1 MSVHSG
7 PTLHKKYFLYNVVS
21 DMFGQHWLDK
31 TITRHSLDHVVPAWS
46 IQCCVYF
53 LYKLSVAKG
62 QHSAGKNLVQCWPRD
77 SRQHCTRKKIHIKCY
92 LNTLGQ
98 HGTGKSLVQCCP
110 RGSREHFTKKILFD
124 VFLILLGQ
132 HCTGIYPM
140 QYCLCNIVL
149 KAQNNNAHRK
159 RTHFNAVL
167 IPVLGQHCT
176 HKNLLHFRW
185 KNPFQLLP

>member
-1 MSVHSG
+1 MTRPCCPSMVN
-7 PTLHKKYFLYNVVS
+7 TMLY
-21 DMFGQHWLDK
+21 
-31 TITRHSLDHVVPAWS
+31 
-46 IQCCVYF
+46 YF

-62 QHSAGKNLVQCWPRD
+62 QHSAGKSLVQCWAIG

-149 KAQNNNAHRK
+149 KAQDNNAHRK

>member
-1 MSVHSG
+1 
-7 PTLHKKYFLYNVVS
+7 
-21 DMFGQHWLDK
+21 MFGQHWLDK

-77 SRQHCTRKKIHIKCY
+77 SRQHCTRKKIRIKCY

-149 KAQNNNAHRK
+149 KAQDNNVHRK

-167 IPVLGQHCT
+167 IPVLDNIAHIKTFYISHEKILSNCCL
-176 HKNLLHFRW
+176 NSL
-185 KNPFQLLP
+185 